1 MHIRTSLSATDN
13 QVLIFFYFYLKE
25 SLIQL
30 DLEINRHSKKYM
42 DSIWPPTGT
51 CENEP
56 PAS

>member
-30 DLEINRHSKKYM
+30 ALEINRHSKKHM
-42 DSIWPPTGT
+42 DSIWPPIGT

-56 PAS
+56 PVS